1 MVETANGGWW
11 AHLVVGALTG
21 LLVTA
26 SMEGAARWWVLGAA
40 LAVYAVAVW
49 YLSPTRITWV
59 DGSVLRR
66 TSVLG
71 ETVLDLD
78 QLVLVDHVLNP
89 KAGAADIVL
98 RDRSGAQISVPRV
111 PQTEP
116 LRHAI
121 GRGIAP
127 AVWSRAQVDRRSVSD
142 LGLGAQAG

>member
-21 LLVTA
+21 LLVAA

-40 LAVYAVAVW
+40 LAVYAVVVW

-66 TSVLG
+66 TSLWG
-71 ETVLDLD
+71 EMVLDLN
-78 QLVLVDHVLNP
+78 QLVLVDHVFST
-89 KAGAADIVL
+89 KVGAPDVVLLDRTGARIV
-98 RDRSGAQISVPRV
+98 VPRV

>member
-11 AHLVVGALTG
+11 AHLAVGALTG
-21 LLVTA
+21 LLVAT
-26 SMEGAARWWVLGAA
+26 SVEGAARWWVLGAA
-40 LAVYAVAVW
+40 LAVYAVVVW

-66 TSVLG
+66 TSLFR

-78 QLVLVDHVLNP
+78 QLVLVDHVLSP
-89 KAGAADIVL
+89 KVGAADVVL
-98 RDRSGAQISVPRV
+98 RDRSGVRIVVPRV

-127 AVWSRAQVDRRSVSD
+127 AVWSRAQVDRRSVGD